1 MAVEA
6 NGFNSTSSF
15 HGPAYVV
22 KFKSNGSRSVNKN
35 SLKDKWALVLGA
47 SSGFGEAISIAL
59 AKAGMNIFGVHLDRR
74 STLPKVD
81 EVKKNIKAQGGQAV
95 FFNTNVSDETQR
107 KETIETIKK
116 TAQKENSVKVMVHSV
131 AFGTLKNYIAE
142 NDGQML
148 NRKNIDMT
156 LDVMANTIV
165 YWTQDLVTEK
175 LMGQG
180 GRVFAMTSSGSHR
193 VWPTYGAVSASKA
206 AIEAH
211 IRQLA
216 VELAPYD
223 ITANSIRAGV
233 TDTPALRKI
242 PGNDALIEHALKA
255 NPGGRLTTPQD
266 VAKAVVLLSSD
277 DAQWIT
283 GNVIGVDG
291 GEDLV

>member
-1 MAVEA
+1 M
-6 NGFNSTSSF
+6 NT
-15 HGPAYVV
+15 
-22 KFKSNGSRSVNKN
+22 N

-47 SSGFGEAISIAL
+47 SSGFGEAISIEL

-74 STLPKVD
+74 STLPKVE
-81 EVKKNIKAQGGQAV
+81 EVKKNIESQGRSAI
-95 FFNTNVSDETQR
+95 FFNTNVSDEEQR
-107 KETIETIKK
+107 KETIESIKQ
-116 TAQKENSVKVMVHSV
+116 TARKENSVKVMVHSV
-131 AFGTLKNYIAE
+131 AFGTLKNYVAE
-142 NDGQML
+142 SEGQML

-165 YWTQDLVTEK
+165 YWTQCLVTEK
-175 LMGQG
+175 LMGHG
-180 GRVFAMTSSGSHR
+180 GRIFAMTSSGSHR

-206 AIEAH
+206 AIESH

-216 VELAPYD
+216 VELAPYG

-255 NPGGRLTTPQD
+255 NPSGRLTTPQD
-266 VAKAVVLLSSD
+266 VAKAVVLLSTD
-277 DAQWIT
+277 DAQWVT

-291 GEDLV
+291 GEDLI

>member
-1 MAVEA
+1 MNTE
-6 NGFNSTSSF
+6 
-15 HGPAYVV
+15 
-22 KFKSNGSRSVNKN
+22 

-47 SSGFGEAISIAL
+47 SSGFGEAISIEL
-59 AKAGMNIFGVHLDRR
+59 AKAGMNIFGVHLDRKG
-74 STLPKVD
+74 TLPKVE
-81 EVKKNIKAQGGQAV
+81 EVKKNIESQGRKAI
-95 FFNTNVSDETQR
+95 FFNTNVSDEDR
-107 KETIETIKK
+107 RRETIESIKQ

-131 AFGTLKNYIAE
+131 AFGTLKNYVAE
-142 NDGQML
+142 QEGQML

-165 YWTQDLVTEK
+165 YWTQSLVTEK

-180 GRVFAMTSSGSHR
+180 GRIFAMTSSGSHR

-216 VELAPYD
+216 VELAPYG

-255 NPGGRLTTPQD
+255 NPSGRLTTPGD
-266 VAKAVVLLSSD
+266 VAKAVVLLSTD
-277 DAQWIT
+277 DAQWVT

-291 GEDLV
+291 GEDLI